1 MRTVVQDGTALRRAP
16 ESPTGEQT
24 TPVPGAS
31 FAPQPLVDV
40 GSFLGEAS
48 KLGTKDE
55 IQAELDAMAA
65 FVRRFY
71 MLPADQVLIYCGAFT
86 ARLTELAVLL
96 SRHEAYDRQY
106 TKVRTQQVQR
116 WLDELEN
123 QMRIASRLIEVKRQD
138 LFVMGSSL

>member
-1 MRTVVQDGTALRRAP
+1 MRTTVKDGTALR
-16 ESPTGEQT
+16 G
-24 TPVPGAS
+24 VPSATIE
-31 FAPQPLVDV
+31 PQITSVPRLVHQPAELVDV
-40 GSFLGEAS
+40 GTFLGAAS
-48 KLGTKDE
+48 TLGSKEE

-65 FVRRFY
+65 FIRRFY
-71 MLPADQVLIYCGAFT
+71 MLPADQVLMYCGAFT

-96 SRHEAYDRQY
+96 SRHEIYDRQY

-138 LFVMGSSL
+138 ISLMGFAP